1 MEKEI
6 AIFKTDSETINV
18 EVLFEDETV
27 WLTQDQMAQM
37 FEKAKSTI
45 NEHIKHIFE
54 EGELDESK
62 VTRKFGNT
70 EFSTDVTKPKLYY
83 NLDVIISVGYRVKSL
98 RGTQFRQWG
107 VPATSCR
114 RAFRGSAIA
123 PASSLRCGGRYA
135 PLQSLTREIDN

>member
-37 FEKAKSTI
+37 FEKSKSTI

-62 VTRKFGNT
+62 VTYRIFYRCYKTKALLQPRCHNLRWLPRKIFAWNSVQAVGNKTT
-70 EFSTDVTKPKLYY
+70 E
-83 NLDVIISVGYRVKSL
+83 
-98 RGTQFRQWG
+98 
-107 VPATSCR
+107 
-114 RAFRGSAIA
+114 
-123 PASSLRCGGRYA
+123 
-135 PLQSLTREIDN
+135 